1 MAHQLSCIIPGCTAD
16 FEGQSEDEILQQVA
30 QHAAK
35 EHGMEKIDAA
45 TVEKVRAA
53 IRKS

>member
-1 MAHQLSCIIPGCTAD
+1 MTQHLSCIIPGCTAE
-16 FEGQSEDEILQQVA
+16 FEGESEEQILQQVA

-35 EHGMEKIDAA
+35 DHGMDRIDAP

-53 IRKS
+53 IRKR